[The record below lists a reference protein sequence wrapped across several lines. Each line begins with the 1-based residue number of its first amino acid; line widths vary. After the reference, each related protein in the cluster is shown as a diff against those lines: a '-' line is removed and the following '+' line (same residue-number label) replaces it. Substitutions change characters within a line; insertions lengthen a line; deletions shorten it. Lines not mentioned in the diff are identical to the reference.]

1 MGGVNRLYNS
11 QTLCLS
17 CNSKRELILK
27 ISEMAQGKKSFVA
40 YSDWKNIFDELPN
53 EDAGALI
60 KHIFAYV
67 NDENPVSNSVLIRA
81 VFANIKTT
89 LKRDLEKWDCQ
100 LRQRSEA
107 GKRSAEI
114 RALTKSNE
122 RSTNVDETLRNSTD
136 SVNVSVND
144 TDIDTVN
151 KKEEDIFLSRDHLS
165 ITWGEMNKLI
175 DKYGEVISNDMV
187 NRVLKY
193 RKNAKYKSL
202 YLTALEWI
210 KKDIDKNK
218 PILNGERPKPKLT
231 I

>member
-1 MGGVNRLYNS
+1 
-11 QTLCLS
+11 
-17 CNSKRELILK
+17 
-27 ISEMAQGKKSFVA
+27 MAQDKKSFIA

-67 NDENPVSNSVLIRA
+67 YDENPISDSVLIRA

-89 LKRDLEKWDCQ
+89 LKRDLEKWDSQ
-100 LRQRSEA
+100 LQQRSEA

-114 RALTKSNE
+114 RALTKFND
-122 RSTNVDETLRNSTD
+122 RSTTVDETLRNSTD
-136 SVNVSVND
+136 SVNVSVN
-144 TDIDTVN
+144 VN
-151 KKEEDIFLSRDHLS
+151 VNDSVLDKKEEDIFISRDHLS

-187 NRVLKY
+187 NRVLNY
-193 RKNAKYKSL
+193 RKNSKYKSL

-218 PILNGERPKPKLT
+218 QIVSVDRQKPKLAGT
-231 I
+231 

>member
-1 MGGVNRLYNS
+1 
-11 QTLCLS
+11 
-17 CNSKRELILK
+17 
-27 ISEMAQGKKSFVA
+27 MAQGKKSFVA

-187 NRVLKY
+187 NRVLNY

-202 YLTALEWI
+202 YLTVLEWI
-210 KKDIDKNK
+210 KKDIDKSK